1 MSPIVNKSEFPI
13 FKNRKLTYLDS
24 ASTSQKPKVVLDA
37 MKNVY
42 ENSNANVHR
51 ALYDLGSESTELYE
65 SSRELVA
72 KFINANSSKEIIF
85 TSGATASIN
94 LLAYSIGSQLK
105 EDDEVL
111 ISHMEHHANIVPWQQ
126 LVKRTGI
133 KLKYLPL
140 TDSGEIDLSKSSE
153 LITAKTKIVSITH
166 MSNVLGTINPI
177 KEIAKLTKMVGAVFI
192 VDGAQSVSHMP
203 VNVQD
208 LECDFLV
215 FSGHKM
221 LGPTGVGVLWGKFE
235 LLNDLDPFL
244 SGGEMI
250 EKVTLE
256 ESTWNE
262 VPYKFEAGT
271 PNYVQAIGLG
281 AAVKFLSKI
290 GMENIHKYEK
300 ELTSYAVEKLQ
311 SIPNLNIHG
320 SPKNRGS
327 VISFNIDN
335 IHPQDLAQFLNEDN
349 ICIRVGHHCA
359 QPLLET
365 LNETST
371 ARASFYI
378 YNDFSDI
385 DKLVYSINIR
395 SDDGVRLQR

>member
-1 MSPIVNKSEFPI
+1 MSIIVNKSEFPI

-327 VISFNIDN
+327 VISFNIEN

-385 DKLVYSINIR
+385 DKLVDSIKSTI
-395 SDDGVRLQR
+395 SYF

>member
-1 MSPIVNKSEFPI
+1 MPSLVNKSDFPI
-13 FKNRKLTYLDS
+13 FKNKSLIYLDS

-37 MKNVY
+37 MMNVY

-65 SSRELVA
+65 SSREMIS
-72 KFINANSSKEIIF
+72 KFINAASSKEIIF

-94 LLAYSIGSQLK
+94 LLAYTLGAQLK
-105 EDDEVL
+105 KNDEIL

-126 LVKRTGI
+126 LANRTGVT
-133 KLKYLPL
+133 LKYLPL
-140 TDSGEIDLSKSSE
+140 TESGELDLSQSNK
-153 LITAKTKIVSITH
+153 LITTKTKIVSITH

-177 KEIAKLTKMVGAVFI
+177 KEIAKLTKMVGAIFI

-221 LGPTGVGVLWGKFE
+221 LGPTGVGVLWGKIE
-235 LLNDLDPFL
+235 MLNKLDPFM

-281 AAVKFLSKI
+281 AAVEFLSKI
-290 GMENIHKYEK
+290 GMENVHNYEK
-300 ELTSYAVEKLQ
+300 KLTSYALEKLQ
-311 SIPNLNIHG
+311 TIPKLNIHG
-320 SPKNRGS
+320 TPTKRGS
-327 VISFNIDN
+327 VISFNIEN

-371 ARASFYI
+371 ARVSFYV
-378 YNDFSDI
+378 YNNFSDI
-385 DKLVYSINIR
+385 DKLVDSIKSTIKYF
-395 SDDGVRLQR
+395 

>member
-1 MSPIVNKSEFPI
+1 MSFIVNKSEFPI

-24 ASTSQKPKVVLDA
+24 ASTSQKPRAVLDA

-281 AAVKFLSKI
+281 AAVTFLSKI

-327 VISFNIDN
+327 VISFNIEN

-385 DKLVYSINIR
+385 DKLVDSIKSTI
-395 SDDGVRLQR
+395 SYF

>member
-1 MSPIVNKSEFPI
+1 MSTIVNKSEFPI

-327 VISFNIDN
+327 VISFNIEN

-385 DKLVYSINIR
+385 DKLVDSIKSTI
-395 SDDGVRLQR
+395 SYF

>member
-1 MSPIVNKSEFPI
+1 MSLIVNRSEFPI

-72 KFINANSSKEIIF
+72 KLINANSSKEIVF

-105 EDDEVL
+105 EGDEIL

-126 LVKRTGI
+126 LVKRTRA

-140 TDSGEIDLSKSSE
+140 TDKGEIDLSKSNE

-177 KEIAKLTKMVGAVFI
+177 KKIAKLTKMVGAIFI

-208 LECDFLV
+208 LECDFLA

-256 ESTWNE
+256 DSTWNE

-281 AAVKFLSKI
+281 AAVEFLSKI
-290 GMENIHKYEK
+290 GMENVHNYEK
-300 ELTSYAVEKLQ
+300 ELTSYAIEKLQ

-327 VISFNIDN
+327 VISFNIEN

-385 DKLVYSINIR
+385 DKLVDSIKSTINYF
-395 SDDGVRLQR
+395 

>member
-1 MSPIVNKSEFPI
+1 MSLIVNKSEFPI
-13 FKNRKLTYLDS
+13 FKNRKLIYLDS
-24 ASTSQKPKVVLDA
+24 ASTSQKPKIVLDA

-327 VISFNIDN
+327 VISFNIEN

-385 DKLVYSINIR
+385 DKLVDSIKSTI
-395 SDDGVRLQR
+395 SYF

>member
-1 MSPIVNKSEFPI
+1 
-13 FKNRKLTYLDS
+13 
-24 ASTSQKPKVVLDA
+24 
-37 MKNVY
+37 
-42 ENSNANVHR
+42 
-51 ALYDLGSESTELYE
+51 
-65 SSRELVA
+65 
-72 KFINANSSKEIIF
+72 
-85 TSGATASIN
+85 
-94 LLAYSIGSQLK
+94 
-105 EDDEVL
+105 
-111 ISHMEHHANIVPWQQ
+111 MEHHANIVPWQQ

-290 GMENIHKYEK
+290 GMENIRKYEK

-327 VISFNIDN
+327 VISFNIEN

-385 DKLVYSINIR
+385 DKLVDSIKSTI
-395 SDDGVRLQR
+395 SYF

>member
-1 MSPIVNKSEFPI
+1 
-13 FKNRKLTYLDS
+13 
-24 ASTSQKPKVVLDA
+24 
-37 MKNVY
+37 
-42 ENSNANVHR
+42 
-51 ALYDLGSESTELYE
+51 
-65 SSRELVA
+65 
-72 KFINANSSKEIIF
+72 
-85 TSGATASIN
+85 
-94 LLAYSIGSQLK
+94 
-105 EDDEVL
+105 
-111 ISHMEHHANIVPWQQ
+111 
-126 LVKRTGI
+126 
-133 KLKYLPL
+133 
-140 TDSGEIDLSKSSE
+140 
-153 LITAKTKIVSITH
+153 

-290 GMENIHKYEK
+290 GMENIRKYEK

-327 VISFNIDN
+327 VISFNIEN

-385 DKLVYSINIR
+385 DKLVDSIKSTI
-395 SDDGVRLQR
+395 SYF

>member
-1 MSPIVNKSEFPI
+1 MSYIVNKSEFRI

-105 EDDEVL
+105 KDDEVL

-327 VISFNIDN
+327 VISFNIEN

-385 DKLVYSINIR
+385 DKLVDSIKSTI
-395 SDDGVRLQR
+395 SYF

>member
-1 MSPIVNKSEFPI
+1 MSYIVNKSEFPI
-13 FKNRKLTYLDS
+13 FKNRKLIYLDS
-24 ASTSQKPKVVLDA
+24 ASTSQKPKIVLDA

-327 VISFNIDN
+327 VISFNIEN

-385 DKLVYSINIR
+385 DKLVDSIKSTI
-395 SDDGVRLQR
+395 SYF

>member
-1 MSPIVNKSEFPI
+1 MSLIVNKSEFPI

-177 KEIAKLTKMVGAVFI
+177 KEIAKLTKMVGAIFI

-327 VISFNIDN
+327 VISFNIEN

-385 DKLVYSINIR
+385 DKLVDSIKSTI
-395 SDDGVRLQR
+395 SYF

>member
-1 MSPIVNKSEFPI
+1 MSLIVNRSEFPI

-72 KFINANSSKEIIF
+72 KFINANSSKEIVF

-105 EDDEVL
+105 EGDEIL

-126 LVKRTGI
+126 LVKRTRA

-140 TDSGEIDLSKSSE
+140 TDKGEIDLSKSNE

-177 KEIAKLTKMVGAVFI
+177 KKIAKLTKMVGAIFI

-208 LECDFLV
+208 LECDFLA

-256 ESTWNE
+256 DSTWNE

-281 AAVKFLSKI
+281 AAVEFLSKI
-290 GMENIHKYEK
+290 GMVNVHNYEK
-300 ELTSYAVEKLQ
+300 ELTSYAIEKLQ

-327 VISFNIDN
+327 VISFNIEN

-385 DKLVYSINIR
+385 DKLVDSIKSTINYF
-395 SDDGVRLQR
+395 

>member
-327 VISFNIDN
+327 VISFNIEN

-385 DKLVYSINIR
+385 DKLVDSIKSTI
-395 SDDGVRLQR
+395 SYF

>member
-1 MSPIVNKSEFPI
+1 MSLIVNKSEFPI

-327 VISFNIDN
+327 VISFNIEN

-385 DKLVYSINIR
+385 DKLVYSIKSTI
-395 SDDGVRLQR
+395 SYF

>member
-1 MSPIVNKSEFPI
+1 MSSIVNKSEFPI

-24 ASTSQKPKVVLDA
+24 ASTSQKPKIVLDA

-208 LECDFLV
+208 LECDFLA

-327 VISFNIDN
+327 VISFNIEN

-385 DKLVYSINIR
+385 DKLVYSIKSTI
-395 SDDGVRLQR
+395 SYF

>member
-1 MSPIVNKSEFPI
+1 MSIIVNKSEFPI

-105 EDDEVL
+105 KDDEVL

-327 VISFNIDN
+327 VISFNIEN

-385 DKLVYSINIR
+385 DKLVDSIKSTI
-395 SDDGVRLQR
+395 SYF

>member
-1 MSPIVNKSEFPI
+1 MSLLVNKSEFPI
-13 FKNRKLTYLDS
+13 FKNKNLTYLDS

-37 MKNVY
+37 MMNVY
-42 ENSNANVHR
+42 EDSNANVHR
-51 ALYDLGSESTELYE
+51 ALYDLGSKSTELYE

-72 KFINANSSKEIIF
+72 KFINANTSKEIIF

-94 LLAYSIGSQLK
+94 LLAYSLGAQLK
-105 EDDEVL
+105 EYDEIL

-126 LVKRTGI
+126 LANRTGAI
-133 KLKYLPL
+133 LKYIPH
-140 TDSGEIDLSKSSE
+140 TDKGDIDLSNCNE
-153 LITAKTKIVSITH
+153 LITSKTKIVSITH

-177 KEIAKLTKMVGAVFI
+177 KEISKLTKIVGAIFI

-203 VNVQD
+203 VDVQE
-208 LECDFLV
+208 LECDFLA

-235 LLNDLDPFL
+235 LLDKMPPFL

-290 GMENIHKYEK
+290 GMENVHNYEK
-300 ELTSYAVEKLQ
+300 ELTSYAIEKLQ

-327 VISFNIDN
+327 VISFNIEN

-359 QPLLET
+359 QPLLKT
-365 LNETST
+365 LNETFI

-378 YNDFSDI
+378 YNDFSDV
-385 DKLVYSINIR
+385 DKLVDSIESTINYF
-395 SDDGVRLQR
+395 

>member
-1 MSPIVNKSEFPI
+1 MSLIVNKSEFPI

-105 EDDEVL
+105 KDDEVL

-290 GMENIHKYEK
+290 GMENIRKYEK

-327 VISFNIDN
+327 VISFNIEN

-385 DKLVYSINIR
+385 DKLVDSIKSTI
-395 SDDGVRLQR
+395 SYF

>member
-1 MSPIVNKSEFPI
+1 MSLLVNKSEFPI
-13 FKNRKLTYLDS
+13 FKNKNLTYLDS

-37 MKNVY
+37 MMNVY
-42 ENSNANVHR
+42 EDSNANVHR
-51 ALYDLGSESTELYE
+51 ALYDLGSKSTELYE

-72 KFINANSSKEIIF
+72 KFINANTSKEIIF

-94 LLAYSIGSQLK
+94 LLAYSLGAQLK
-105 EDDEVL
+105 ENDEIL

-126 LVKRTGI
+126 LANRTGAI
-133 KLKYLPL
+133 LKYIPH
-140 TDSGEIDLSKSSE
+140 TDKGDIDLSNCNE
-153 LITAKTKIVSITH
+153 LITTKTKIVSITH

-177 KEIAKLTKMVGAVFI
+177 KEISKLTKTVGAIFI

-203 VNVQD
+203 VDVQE
-208 LECDFLV
+208 LECDFLA

-235 LLNDLDPFL
+235 LLDKMPPFL

-290 GMENIHKYEK
+290 GMENIRKYEK

-327 VISFNIDN
+327 VISFNIEN

-359 QPLLET
+359 QPLLKT

-378 YNDFSDI
+378 YNDFSDV
-385 DKLVYSINIR
+385 DKLVDSIESTI
-395 SDDGVRLQR
+395 SYF

>member
-105 EDDEVL
+105 KDDEVL

-327 VISFNIDN
+327 VISFNIEN

-385 DKLVYSINIR
+385 DKLVDSIKSTI
-395 SDDGVRLQR
+395 SYF

>member
-208 LECDFLV
+208 LECDFLA

-327 VISFNIDN
+327 VISFNIEN

-385 DKLVYSINIR
+385 DKLVYSIKSTI
-395 SDDGVRLQR
+395 SYF

>member
-1 MSPIVNKSEFPI
+1 MSTLVNKSEFPI

-37 MKNVY
+37 MRNVY

-65 SSRELVA
+65 SSRELIA
-72 KFINANSSKEIIF
+72 NFINANSSKEIIF

-140 TDSGEIDLSKSSE
+140 TGSGEIDLSKSSE
-153 LITAKTKIVSITH
+153 LITAKTKIVSLTH

-177 KEIAKLTKMVGAVFI
+177 KEIAKLTKMVGAIFI

-208 LECDFLV
+208 LECDFLA

-221 LGPTGVGVLWGKFE
+221 LGPTGVGILWGKFE
-235 LLNDLDPFL
+235 LLNNLDPFL

-290 GMENIHKYEK
+290 GMENVHNYEK
-300 ELTSYAVEKLQ
+300 ELTSYAIEKLQ

-327 VISFNIDN
+327 VISFNIEK

-385 DKLVYSINIR
+385 DKLVDSIKSTI
-395 SDDGVRLQR
+395 SYF

>member
-1 MSPIVNKSEFPI
+1 MSLIVNKSEFPI

-105 EDDEVL
+105 KDDEVL

-327 VISFNIDN
+327 VISFNIEN

-385 DKLVYSINIR
+385 DKLVYSIKSTI
-395 SDDGVRLQR
+395 SYF

>member
-250 EKVTLE
+250 EKVTLD

-327 VISFNIDN
+327 VISFNIEN

-385 DKLVYSINIR
+385 DKLVYSIKSTI
-395 SDDGVRLQR
+395 SYF

>member
-1 MSPIVNKSEFPI
+1 MSLIVNKSEFPI

-177 KEIAKLTKMVGAVFI
+177 KKIA
-192 VDGAQSVSHMP
+192 
-203 VNVQD
+203 
-208 LECDFLV
+208 
-215 FSGHKM
+215 
-221 LGPTGVGVLWGKFE
+221 
-235 LLNDLDPFL
+235 
-244 SGGEMI
+244 
-250 EKVTLE
+250 
-256 ESTWNE
+256 
-262 VPYKFEAGT
+262 
-271 PNYVQAIGLG
+271 
-281 AAVKFLSKI
+281 
-290 GMENIHKYEK
+290 
-300 ELTSYAVEKLQ
+300 
-311 SIPNLNIHG
+311 
-320 SPKNRGS
+320 
-327 VISFNIDN
+327 
-335 IHPQDLAQFLNEDN
+335 
-349 ICIRVGHHCA
+349 
-359 QPLLET
+359 
-365 LNETST
+365 
-371 ARASFYI
+371 
-378 YNDFSDI
+378 
-385 DKLVYSINIR
+385 
-395 SDDGVRLQR
+395 

>member
-1 MSPIVNKSEFPI
+1 MSYIVNKSEFPI

-105 EDDEVL
+105 KDDEVL

-327 VISFNIDN
+327 VISFNIEN

-385 DKLVYSINIR
+385 DKLVDSIKSTI
-395 SDDGVRLQR
+395 SYF